1 MSPDSFMDSGSLAAA
16 SVGASD
22 ALQALA
28 QLRGAYPTLA
38 PGQVWLVG
46 AGPGDPGLL
55 TLDALAGLLQADVVF
70 YDALVDARTLA
81 LARPEARL
89 EFAGKRGG
97 KPSIAQA
104 DISQRLIEAAR
115 RGERVLRLKGGD
127 PFVFGRGGE
136 EMMSLAAAGVR
147 FCVIP
152 GITAGLGALSSIC
165 VPATMRGVNQAIIL
179 ATGHAADD
187 EGSVDWAAMARARQP
202 IVVYM
207 ALRNLDAIA
216 KALHRGG
223 LPGSTPAAV
232 ITSATLET
240 QRVVVSSLERIAEDA
255 LNAQLSAP
263 ALVVIGNIVR
273 IRQELLAL
281 QDARKD
287 A

>member
-1 MSPDSFMDSGSLAAA
+1 MSP
-16 SVGASD
+16 D

-28 QLRGAYPTLA
+28 RLRGNYPILS

-70 YDALVDARTLA
+70 YDALVDARILA
-81 LARPEARL
+81 LAREGAEL

-97 KPSIAQA
+97 KPSLSQA

-115 RGERVLRLKGGD
+115 RQQRVLRLKGGD

-136 EMMSLAAAGVR
+136 EMMALAEAGVR

-152 GITAGLGALSSIC
+152 GITAGLGALSRIC

-179 ATGHAADD
+179 ATGHAADE
-187 EGSVDWAAMARARQP
+187 EGSVDWAAMAQTRQP

-216 KALHRGG
+216 AALERGG
-223 LPGSTPAAV
+223 LPGATPAAV
-232 ITSATLET
+232 IASATLET
-240 QRVVVSSLERIAEDA
+240 QRVVVSSLERIAEDSR
-255 LNAQLSAP
+255 NAHLSAP
-263 ALVVIGNIVR
+263 ALVVFGDIVR
-273 IRQELLAL
+273 IREELLAL
-281 QDARKD
+281 QER
-287 A
+287 

>member
-1 MSPDSFMDSGSLAAA
+1 MSP
-16 SVGASD
+16 D

-28 QLRGAYPTLA
+28 QLRGNYPILS

-70 YDALVDARTLA
+70 YDALVDARILA
-81 LARPEARL
+81 LARQGAQL

-97 KPSIAQA
+97 KPSVAQA

-115 RGERVLRLKGGD
+115 RGEKVMRLKGGD

-136 EMMSLAAAGVR
+136 EMMALAAAGVR

-152 GITAGLGALSSIC
+152 GITAGLGALSRIC

-179 ATGHAADD
+179 ATGHAADE
-187 EGSVDWAAMARARQP
+187 EGDLDWAALARTRQP

-207 ALRNLDAIA
+207 ALRNLDVIA
-216 KALHRGG
+216 EALHRGG
-223 LPGSTPAAV
+223 LPGTTPAAV
-232 ITSATLET
+232 IASATLET
-240 QRVVVSSLERIAEDA
+240 QRVVVSSLQRIAEDSR
-255 LNAQLSAP
+255 NARLSAP
-263 ALVVIGNIVR
+263 ALVVFGDIVR
-273 IRQELLAL
+273 IREELLAL
-281 QDARKD
+281 QNSRRES
-287 A
+287 